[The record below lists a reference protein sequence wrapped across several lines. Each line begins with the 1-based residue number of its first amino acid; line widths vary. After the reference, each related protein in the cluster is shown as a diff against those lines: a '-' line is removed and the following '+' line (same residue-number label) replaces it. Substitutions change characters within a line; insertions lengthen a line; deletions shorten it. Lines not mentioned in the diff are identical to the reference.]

1 MLISA
6 KLRYTN
12 GGKVCFSH
20 FRLLYIFNNFDD
32 LSAIVADF
40 REVVGG
46 LIDPP
51 QYLYAQPIRC
61 QKNTTIFGLR
71 LMLRVCI

>member
-32 LSAIVADF
+32 LSAIVADL

-46 LIDPP
+46 VINPP
-51 QYLYAQPIRC
+51 QYLYVQPIKR
-61 QKNTTIFGLR
+61 QKIQTIFGLR
-71 LMLRVCI
+71 LKLRVCI

>member
-32 LSAIVADF
+32 LSAIVADL
-40 REVVGG
+40 REEVGG

-51 QYLYAQPIRC
+51 QFLYLQPIKR
-61 QKNTTIFGLR
+61 QKIQIIFMLR
-71 LMLRVCI
+71 LKLRVCV